1 MPLRGPFESPFGTR
15 WGRLHAGVDI
25 AVLQTNQVRAAGD
38 GVVTAVGYVAEHGGY
53 GNIVEI
59 RHGPGLVTLYA
70 HLETIQVDLGDIVQ
84 KGQPIAHAGCTGS
97 CTGHASPFRGARARR
112 AGRSAGLPSSK
123 RSVESRAQGRLAQL
137 GEHQLDKLGVTG
149 SSPVPPTLASLT
161 GAGAF
166 APGASRR

>member
-25 AVLQTNQVRAAGD
+25 AVLQTNQVRAADD

-70 HLETIQVDLGDIVQ
+70 HLETIQVERGDIVQ
-84 KGQPIAHAGCTGS
+84 RGQPIAHAGCTGS
-97 CTGHASPFRGARARR
+97 CTGPHLHFEVHVRGVPVDPL
-112 AGRSAGLPSSK
+112 GFLPK
-123 RSVESRAQGRLAQL
+123 SVR
-137 GEHQLDKLGVTG
+137 
-149 SSPVPPTLASLT
+149 
-161 GAGAF
+161 
-166 APGASRR
+166 